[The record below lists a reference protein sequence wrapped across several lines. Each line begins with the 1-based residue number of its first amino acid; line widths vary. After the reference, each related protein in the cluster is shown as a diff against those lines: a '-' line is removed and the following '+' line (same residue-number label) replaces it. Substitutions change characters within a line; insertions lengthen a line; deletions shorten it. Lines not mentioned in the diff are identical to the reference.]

1 MAYQGGMKG
10 EGMNTEKG
18 GRRGFHSLSLR
29 ERHEVSS
36 KGGRAAH
43 KKKTCHEWTV
53 EEAREAGR
61 RGGKKTQAKRRRLK
75 KLIPDDPPGM

>member
-1 MAYQGGMKG
+1 MST
-10 EGMNTEKG
+10 EGKRQ
-18 GRRGFHSLSLR
+18 GRRGFHSMSLR

-61 RGGKKTQAKRRRLK
+61 RGGEKTQARRRLK